1 MKVLFVTLFPL
12 EDNTSVTISNYG
24 LLMGLRELGH
34 EVTILMPHYTSDDRR
49 ACEYD
54 LSDFTIEHIPGLSFA
69 ECRQAKPR
77 TILNRI
83 SRKWHKEF
91 DFLDFTAQMLNAVKD
106 VPVEGRYYD
115 LILSTSDTKTSH
127 VFVQKLIKRGLKYG
141 RWIQHWGDPL
151 NGDITR
157 RNCYPDKIVQWY
169 ERRMIKDADKVV
181 YVSPFTAEMQ
191 RKAYPDMANKL
202 SFVPLPCIAI
212 ETKDEVTPKQKT
224 QKLRLAYMG
233 DYSSSI
239 RNILPLYEACR
250 IMPDVELTIAGI
262 SDLKLQSAENI
273 TVLPRVPHSQAVQI
287 EEESDVSVT
296 ICNLRGTQIPGKLY
310 YSASMQKHLLVL
322 VDGDNPEAIR
332 DYLQQFNRYKVAD
345 NNIESIQ
352 SAIRALQEKPCVYQC
367 PNKLKPINVV
377 KSIIKL

>member
-34 EVTILMPHYTSDDRR
+34 EVTILMPHYTSDDSR

-54 LSDFTIEHIPGLSFA
+54 LSDFTIERIPGLSFT
-69 ECRQAKPR
+69 ECRQVKPL

-83 SRKWHKEF
+83 RRKWHKEF

-106 VPVEGRYYD
+106 VPVKGRYYD

-141 RWIQHWGDPL
+141 RWIQHWGDPM

-169 ERRMIKDADKVV
+169 EQRMIKDADKVV

-202 SFVPLPCIAI
+202 SFVPLPCIAN
-212 ETKDEVTPKQKT
+212 ETKAEVLPKQKT
-224 QKLRLAYMG
+224 RKLRLAYMG

-239 RNILPLYEACR
+239 RNILPLYEACK

-262 SDLKLQSAENI
+262 SNLKLQPTENI
-273 TVLPRVPHSQAVQI
+273 IVLPRVPHSQAVQI

-322 VDGDNPEAIR
+322 VDGDDPKAIKN
-332 DYLQQFNRYKVAD
+332 YLQQYNRYEVAD
-345 NNIESIQ
+345 NTIDAIQ
-352 SAIRALQEKPCVYQC
+352 SAFKALQHKPCAYQC
-367 PNKLKPINVV
+367 PEELKPMNVV
-377 KSIIKL
+377 KSILK

>member
-34 EVTILMPHYTSDDRR
+34 EVTILMPHYTSDDSR

-54 LSDFTIEHIPGLSFA
+54 LSDFTIERIPGLSFA
-69 ECRQAKPR
+69 ECRQVKPL

-83 SRKWHKEF
+83 RRKWHKEF

-141 RWIQHWGDPL
+141 RWIQHWGDPM

-169 ERRMIKDADKVV
+169 ERRIIKYADKVI
-181 YVSPFTAEMQ
+181 YVSPFTAEAQ
-191 RKAYPDMANKL
+191 CDAYPDMEDKID
-202 SFVPLPCIAI
+202 FVPLPCIKSDSEPI
-212 ETKDEVTPKQKT
+212 SKVHRKGE
-224 QKLRLAYMG
+224 KLSLVYMG

-239 RNILPLYEACR
+239 RNIIPLYEACKQ
-250 IMPDVELTIAGI
+250 MQDVELTIAGI
-262 SDLKLQSAENI
+262 SDLQLQSTENI
-273 TVLPRVPHSQAVQI
+273 TILPRIPHSQAQEI
-287 EEESDVSVT
+287 EAQSDVSV
-296 ICNLRGTQIPGKLY
+296 IVCNLRGTQIPGKLY
-310 YSASMQKHLLVL
+310 YSAAMQKHLLVL
-322 VDGDNPEAIR
+322 VDGDNPEAIMN
-332 DYLQQFNRYKVAD
+332 YLKSFMRYILAENK
-345 NNIESIQ
+345 IESIK
-352 SAIRALQEKPCVYQC
+352 SIINALQISPFNYQC
-367 PNKLKPINVV
+367 PEELQPINVV
-377 KSIIKL
+377 KKILK

>member
-34 EVTILMPHYTSDDRR
+34 EVTILMPHYTSDDSRV
-49 ACEYD
+49 CEYD
-54 LSDFTIEHIPGLSFA
+54 LSDFTIERIPGLSFA
-69 ECRQAKPR
+69 ECRQVKPL

-83 SRKWHKEF
+83 RRKWHKEF

-202 SFVPLPCIAI
+202 SFVPLPCITSELKSVVSRN
-212 ETKDEVTPKQKT
+212 ETR
-224 QKLRLAYMG
+224 KLRLAYMG

-262 SDLKLQSAENI
+262 SDLKLQSTENI

-322 VDGDNPEAIR
+322 VDGDDPEAIR

-352 SAIRALQEKPCVYQC
+352 YAIRALQETPFVYQC

-377 KSIIKL
+377 KSIIK

>member
-34 EVTILMPHYTSDDRR
+34 EVTILMPHYTSDDSR

-54 LSDFTIEHIPGLSFA
+54 LSDFTIERIPGLSFA
-69 ECRQAKPR
+69 ECRQAKPL
-77 TILNRI
+77 TVLNRI
-83 SRKWHKEF
+83 RRKWHKEF
-91 DFLDFTAQMLNAVKD
+91 DFLDFTAQMLSVAKD
-106 VPVEGRYYD
+106 VRFKENYYD
-115 LILSTSDTKTSH
+115 IVISTSDPKTSH
-127 VFVQKLIKRGLKYG
+127 VFVQKLIDNGLQYG
-141 RWIQHWGDPL
+141 RWIQHWGDPM

-169 ERRMIKDADKVV
+169 ERRMIKDADTVV

-202 SFVPLPCIAI
+202 SFVPLPCIAT
-212 ETKDEVTPKQKT
+212 ETKDEVTPSQKT
-224 QKLRLAYMG
+224 LKLRLAYMG

-239 RNILPLYEACR
+239 RNILPLYEACK

-262 SDLKLQSAENI
+262 SDLKLQSTDNI
-273 TVLPRVPHSQAVQI
+273 KVLPRVPHSQAIQI

-296 ICNLRGTQIPGKLY
+296 VCNLRGTQIPGKLY
-310 YSASMQKHLLVL
+310 YSAAMQKHLLVL
-322 VDGDNPEAIR
+322 VDGDDPEAIR
-332 DYLQQFNRYKVAD
+332 NYLKQFNRYKVAD
-345 NNIESIQ
+345 NNVESIQ
-352 SAIRALQEKPCVYQC
+352 LEIKALQHKLCAYQC
-367 PNKLKPINVV
+367 PEEFKPINVV
-377 KSIIKL
+377 KSILE

>member
-24 LLMGLRELGH
+24 LLMGLNELEY
-34 EVTILMPHYTSDDRR
+34 EVTILMPHYTSDNSRV
-49 ACEYD
+49 CEYD
-54 LSDFTIEHIPGLSFA
+54 LSDFTIERIPGLSFA
-69 ECRQAKPR
+69 ECRQAKPL
-77 TILNRI
+77 TVLNRI

-91 DFLDFTAQMLNAVKD
+91 DFLDFTAQMLSAARNVQL
-106 VPVEGRYYD
+106 PESYYD
-115 LILSTSDTKTSH
+115 LIISTSDPKTSH
-127 VFVQKLIKRGLKYG
+127 VFVQKLIDNGLQYG

-191 RKAYPDMANKL
+191 RKAYSDMANKL
-202 SFVPLPCIAI
+202 SFVPLPCITSELKSVVSRN
-212 ETKDEVTPKQKT
+212 ETR
-224 QKLRLAYMG
+224 KLRLAYMG

-262 SDLKLQSAENI
+262 SDLKLQSTENI
-273 TVLPRVPHSQAVQI
+273 TVLPRVPYAQAIQI
-287 EEESDVSVT
+287 EAAADVSV
-296 ICNLRGTQIPGKLY
+296 IVCNLRGTQIPGKLY
-310 YSASMQKHLLVL
+310 YSAAMRKHLLVL
-322 VDGDNPEAIR
+322 VDGGNPEAIKG
-332 DYLQQFNRYKVAD
+332 YIEHFNRYVVAN
-345 NNIESIQ
+345 NNIESVK
-352 SAIRALQEKPCVYQC
+352 SAVKTLRNMPSDYKC
-367 PNKLKPINVV
+367 PEELFPINVV
-377 KSIIKL
+377 KNILM

>member
-24 LLMGLRELGH
+24 LLMGLRELAH
-34 EVTILMPHYTSDDRR
+34 VVTILMPHYTSDDSR

-54 LSDFTIEHIPGLSFA
+54 LSDFTIERIPGLSFA
-69 ECRQAKPR
+69 ECRQAKHL
-77 TILNRI
+77 TLLNRI

-91 DFLDFTAQMLNAVKD
+91 DFLDYTAPMLSAAKD
-106 VPVEGRYYD
+106 VRFKENYYD
-115 LILSTSDTKTSH
+115 IVISTSDPKTSH
-127 VFVQKLIKRGLKYG
+127 VFVQKVIDNGLYFG
-141 RWIQHWGDPL
+141 RWIQHWGDPM

-169 ERRMIKDADKVV
+169 ERRMIKDADTVV

-202 SFVPLPCIAI
+202 SFVPLPCIAT

-224 QKLRLAYMG
+224 RKLRLAYMG

-239 RNILPLYEACR
+239 RNILPLYEACK

-262 SDLKLQSAENI
+262 SDLKLQSTDNI
-273 TVLPRVPHSQAVQI
+273 KVLPRVPHSQAIQI

-296 ICNLRGTQIPGKLY
+296 VCNLRGTQIPGKLY
-310 YSASMQKHLLVL
+310 YSAAMQKHLLVL
-322 VDGDNPEAIR
+322 VDGDDPEAIR
-332 DYLQQFNRYKVAD
+332 NYLKQFNRYKVAD
-345 NNIESIQ
+345 NNVESIQ
-352 SAIRALQEKPCVYQC
+352 LEIKALQHKLCAYQC
-367 PNKLKPINVV
+367 PEEFKPINVV
-377 KSIIKL
+377 KSILE